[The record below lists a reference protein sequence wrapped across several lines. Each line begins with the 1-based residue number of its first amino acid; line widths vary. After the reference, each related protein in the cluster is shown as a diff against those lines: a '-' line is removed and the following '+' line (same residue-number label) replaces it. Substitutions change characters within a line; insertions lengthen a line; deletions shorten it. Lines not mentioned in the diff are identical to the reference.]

1 MTAGLLLG
9 GGGLLLAAALTGIV
23 LNHGRKKV
31 WQAVLWLIIT
41 AAICLICGSLP
52 VFFGGPLDISL
63 WGIAPGL
70 DITFHFDHLASFFVI
85 IISLISLCVAIYSL
99 GYNHH
104 LSSNE
109 RANLLSAFMSVFILS
124 MVGVVASA
132 NTFSLLFFWEIMAL
146 SSFLLMMNDYQGV
159 FTQRAGVY
167 YFVLTQLSTVFLM
180 LMTVVMYIQNG
191 SFELSLDGA
200 PSGIQSFV
208 FILAF
213 LTFGIKAGIIPL
225 HKWLPYAH
233 SASPS
238 NVSAL
243 MSGVMLKVA
252 VYGLV
257 RFLTDILSPEI
268 WWGVSILLLGM
279 ISALLGIIYA
289 FKEHDLKMLLAFCS
303 IENIGI
309 IMMGIG
315 LYVIFGCYGLDTMAM
330 LALGAALFH
339 SLNHAIFKSL
349 LFMTAGSVVI
359 AVGDRNIEKMGGL
372 VKLMPYTS
380 VIFLVGAVSISALP
394 PFNGFMSELM
404 LFESFFQSFSLAES
418 SIKILLF
425 SVLAILA
432 LTSALAA
439 ACFVKA
445 FGEVFLA
452 MPRSQEAASAKEVS
466 KSMIIGPA
474 ILAVACLVLG
484 LFTVP
489 IFEMAGYSFDLPD
502 MSLVGLVLVIFGVL
516 VFGMVRLFS
525 PRKSRRSETWACGYI
540 RPTPRFEYTAAGF
553 AEPLFQIFRLIYRTR
568 HYNERSYED
577 NQQAIFKQ
585 GKSAIHTLKFF
596 DEYIYLPIAGLF
608 GRISR
613 YVSRLQDVDL
623 GSHILY
629 SFMTVL
635 MVILAARWLW

>member
-1 MTAGLLLG
+1 MLLF
-9 GGGLLLAAALTGIV
+9 AALAGIV
-23 LNHGRKKV
+23 FNHGGKKV
-31 WQAVLWLIIT
+31 WQAVLWLII
-41 AAICLICGSLP
+41 AAAVCLICGSLR
-52 VFFGGPLDISL
+52 VFFGNPLDISL
-63 WGIAPGL
+63 WSIAPGL
-70 DITFHFDHLASFFVI
+70 DIAFYIDRLASFFI
-85 IISLISLCVAIYSL
+85 LIISLVSLCVAIYSL
-99 GYNHH
+99 GYNNH

-109 RANLLSAFMSVFILS
+109 RANLLSAFMGIFIFS
-124 MVGVVASA
+124 MAGVVASA

-146 SSFLLMMNDYQGV
+146 SSFFLMMNDYQAV

-180 LMTVVMYIQNG
+180 LMAVVMYIQNG
-191 SFELSLDGA
+191 SFELSLYGA
-200 PSGIQSFV
+200 PSGIQSLV

-213 LTFGIKAGIIPL
+213 LAFGIKAGIIPL

-238 NVSAL
+238 NISAL

-252 VYGLV
+252 IYGLV
-257 RFLTDILSPEI
+257 RFLMDVLSPEI
-268 WWGVSILLLGM
+268 WWGVVILLLGAV
-279 ISALLGIIYA
+279 SALLGVIYA
-289 FKEHDLKMLLAFCS
+289 LKEHDLKTLLAFHS

-309 IMMGIG
+309 ILMGIG
-315 LYVIFGCYGLDTMAM
+315 LYVIFGCYGQDTLAL
-330 LALGAALFH
+330 LALGSALFH

-349 LFMTAGSVVI
+349 LFMTAGSVVM

-445 FGEVFLA
+445 FGAVFLA

-484 LFTVP
+484 LFAVQV
-489 IFEMAGYSFDLPD
+489 FQAAGYSFDLPD

-540 RPTPRFEYTAAGF
+540 RPTPRFEYTATGF

-613 YVSRLQDVDL
+613 FVSRLQDVDL

-629 SFMTVL
+629 SFITVL
-635 MVILAARWLW
+635 LVILAARWLW

>member
-1 MTAGLLLG
+1 MIAGLLLG
-9 GGGLLLAAALTGIV
+9 GGFLLLAAALTGIV
-23 LNHGRKKV
+23 FNHGSKKV
-31 WQAVLWLIIT
+31 WQGVLWLVI
-41 AAICLICGSLP
+41 AAALCLLIGSLQI
-52 VFFGGPLDISL
+52 FFGNPLDISL
-63 WGIAPGL
+63 WSIASGL
-70 DITFHFDHLASFFVI
+70 DIAFHLDRLASFFVI
-85 IISLISLCVAIYSL
+85 IISLISLCVAVYSL
-99 GYNHH
+99 GYNNHI
-104 LSSNE
+104 SSNE
-109 RANLLSAFMSVFILS
+109 RANLLSAFMAVFILS
-124 MVGVVASA
+124 MIGVVASA
-132 NTFSLLFFWEIMAL
+132 NTFSLIFFWEIMAL
-146 SSFLLMMNDYQGV
+146 SSFFLMMNDYQEP

-167 YFVLTQLSTVFLM
+167 YFVLTQLSTIFLM
-180 LMTVVMYIQNG
+180 LMAVVMYIQNG
-191 SFELSLDGA
+191 SFALSLSGA
-200 PSGIQSFV
+200 SSVIQSLVFV
-208 FILAF
+208 LAF
-213 LTFGIKAGIIPL
+213 LAFGIKAGIIPL

-252 VYGLV
+252 IYGLV
-257 RFLTDILSPEI
+257 RFLMDVLSPEM
-268 WWGVSILLLGM
+268 WWGVGILLLGM

-309 IMMGIG
+309 ILMGIG
-315 LYVIFGCYGLDTMAM
+315 LYVIFGLYGLDTLAM
-330 LALGAALFH
+330 LALGSALFH

-445 FGEVFLA
+445 FGTVFLA

-484 LFTVP
+484 LFAVQ
-489 IFEMAGYSFDLPD
+489 IFSVAGYSFDLPD

-525 PRKSRRSETWACGYI
+525 PRKSRRSETWACGYV
-540 RPTPRFEYTAAGF
+540 RPTPRFEYTASGF

-585 GKSAIHTLKFF
+585 GKSAIHTIKFF
-596 DEYIYLPIAGLF
+596 DEYIYLPVAGLF

-613 YVSRLQDVDL
+613 FISRLQDVDL

-629 SFMTVL
+629 SFITVL
-635 MVILAARWLW
+635 LVILAARWLW

>member
-1 MTAGLLLG
+1 MLLF
-9 GGGLLLAAALTGIV
+9 AALAGIV
-23 LNHGRKKV
+23 FNHGGKKV
-31 WQAVLWLIIT
+31 WQAVLWLII
-41 AAICLICGSLP
+41 AAAVCLICGSLR
-52 VFFGGPLDISL
+52 VFFGNPLDISL
-63 WGIAPGL
+63 WSIAPGL
-70 DITFHFDHLASFFVI
+70 DIAFYIDRLASFFI
-85 IISLISLCVAIYSL
+85 LIISLVSLCVAIYSL
-99 GYNHH
+99 GYNNH

-109 RANLLSAFMSVFILS
+109 RANLLSAFMGIFIFS
-124 MVGVVASA
+124 MAGVVASA

-146 SSFLLMMNDYQGV
+146 SSFFLMMNDYQAV

-180 LMTVVMYIQNG
+180 LMAVVMYIQNG
-191 SFELSLDGA
+191 SFELSLYGA
-200 PSGIQSFV
+200 PSGIQSLVFV
-208 FILAF
+208 LAF
-213 LTFGIKAGIIPL
+213 LAFGIKAGIIPL

-238 NVSAL
+238 NISAL

-252 VYGLV
+252 IYGLV

-268 WWGVSILLLGM
+268 WWGVVILLLGAV
-279 ISALLGIIYA
+279 SALLGVIYA
-289 FKEHDLKMLLAFCS
+289 LKEHDLKTLLAFHS

-309 IMMGIG
+309 ILMGIG
-315 LYVIFGCYGLDTMAM
+315 LYVIFGLYGQDTLAL
-330 LALGAALFH
+330 LALGSALFH

-349 LFMTAGSVVI
+349 LFMTAGSVVM

-445 FGEVFLA
+445 FGAVFLA

-484 LFTVP
+484 LFAVQV
-489 IFEMAGYSFDLPD
+489 FQAAGYSFDLPD

-540 RPTPRFEYTAAGF
+540 RPTPRFEYTATGF
-553 AEPLFQIFRLIYRTR
+553 AEPIFQIFRLIYRTR

-613 YVSRLQDVDL
+613 FVSRLQDVDL

-629 SFMTVL
+629 SFITVL
-635 MVILAARWLW
+635 LVILAARWLW

>member
-1 MTAGLLLG
+1 MTAGFWLG
-9 GGGLLLAAALTGIV
+9 GGILLLFAALAGIV
-23 LNHGRKKV
+23 LNHGGKKV
-31 WQAVLWLIIT
+31 WQAVLWLII
-41 AAICLICGSLP
+41 AAAVCLICGSLR
-52 VFFGGPLDISL
+52 VFFSNPLDISL
-63 WGIAPGL
+63 WSIAPGL
-70 DITFHFDHLASFFVI
+70 DIAFYIDRLASFFI
-85 IISLISLCVAIYSL
+85 LIISLVSLCVAIYSL
-99 GYNHH
+99 GYNNH

-109 RANLLSAFMSVFILS
+109 RANLLSAFMGIFIFS
-124 MVGVVASA
+124 MAGVVVSA

-146 SSFLLMMNDYQGV
+146 SSFFLMMNDYQAV

-180 LMTVVMYIQNG
+180 LMAVVMYIQNG
-191 SFELSLDGA
+191 SFELSLYGA
-200 PSGIQSFV
+200 PSGIQSLVFV
-208 FILAF
+208 LAF
-213 LTFGIKAGIIPL
+213 LAFGIKAGIIPL

-238 NVSAL
+238 NISAL

-252 VYGLV
+252 IYGLV
-257 RFLTDILSPEI
+257 RFLMDVLSPEI
-268 WWGVSILLLGM
+268 WWGVVILLLGAV
-279 ISALLGIIYA
+279 SALLGVIYA
-289 FKEHDLKMLLAFCS
+289 LKEHDLKTLLAFHS

-309 IMMGIG
+309 ILMGIG
-315 LYVIFGCYGLDTMAM
+315 LYVIFGLYGQDTLTL
-330 LALGAALFH
+330 LALGSALFH

-349 LFMTAGSVVI
+349 LFMTAGSVVM

-445 FGEVFLA
+445 FGAVFLA

-484 LFTVP
+484 LFAVQ
-489 IFEMAGYSFDLPD
+489 IFQAAGYSFDLPD

-540 RPTPRFEYTAAGF
+540 RPTPRFEYTATGF

-596 DEYIYLPIAGLF
+596 DEYIYLPIAGFF

-613 YVSRLQDVDL
+613 FVSRLQDVDL

-629 SFMTVL
+629 SFITVL
-635 MVILAARWLW
+635 LVILAARWLW